1 MAEKCIEVEGFGTVI
16 VALSA
21 RSKHIRLSINRE
33 LQTVIT
39 LPPHGRIEDGISFL
53 RKNAAWIAQAR
64 QKVANRVAQKPK
76 TIFTEETEFKTRSFQ
91 LKIAAAPRDNMHL
104 SLSEGVLTVQYPQK
118 YKVTSPSIQK
128 AIRFALD
135 EAFRVEAKNYL
146 PGRLSYLAQ
155 LHGFKYSGVTIKNVK
170 SKWGSCSSRGQINLN
185 LHLMRLPNHLI
196 DFILLHELCH
206 TVEMNHGDRF
216 HKLLNKCVDGHEA
229 RYNRELK
236 NFNVDY

>member
-1 MAEKCIEVEGFGTVI
+1 MAEKIIEVDGFGSVVVT
-16 VALSA
+16 LS
-21 RSKHIRLSINRE
+21 SKSKYIRLSVNRE
-33 LQTVIT
+33 LQTVIS
-39 LPPHGRIEDGISFL
+39 LPIHGKIEDGVAFL

-76 TIFTEETEFKTRSFQ
+76 TIFTEETEFKTRSFE
-91 LKIAAAPRDNMHL
+91 LKITAADRNNMHL
-104 SLSEGVLTVQYPQK
+104 SLSEGVLNVHYPKK

-146 PGRLSYLAQ
+146 PSRLSYLAQ
-155 LHGFKYSGVTIKNVK
+155 HHGFKFSGVTIKNVK

-206 TVEMNHGDRF
+206 TVEMNHGEKF
-216 HKLLNKCVDGHEA
+216 HRLLNKCVEGNEE
-229 RYNRELK
+229 RFNKELK
-236 NFNVDY
+236 KYHVDY